1 MQYLNIMNENKIN
14 KLVEMLCSEDLEI
27 RKLVIK
33 FFENQYDLDFT
44 IYGGTD
50 INTYN
55 YKYSLD
61 AKDGYGPVSLKPKD
75 LLDTYIRS
83 LSEIYPLIPKPSL
96 HLAKDLIKVIIEYNE
111 SKRK

>member
-1 MQYLNIMNENKIN
+1 MNENKIN
-14 KLVEMLCSEDLEI
+14 KLVEMLCSKDLEI

-44 IYGGTD
+44 IYGAID

-61 AKDGYGPVSLKPKD
+61 IKNGYDPISLKPKD
-75 LLDTYIRS
+75 LLDNYTRS
-83 LSEIYPLIPKPSL
+83 LSEIHPFIPNPSL
-96 HLAKDLIKVIIEYNE
+96 RLAKNLIEVIIEYNE

>member
-1 MQYLNIMNENKIN
+1 MSENKIN
-14 KLVEMLCSEDLEI
+14 KLTEMLCSKDLEI

-44 IYGGTD
+44 IYGVID

-61 AKDGYGPVSLKPKD
+61 IKDGYNPIALEPKD
-75 LLDTYIRS
+75 LLDNYTRS
-83 LSEIYPLIPKPSL
+83 FSEIYPFIPKPSL
-96 HLAKDLIKVIIEYNE
+96 PLAKNLIEVIIEYNE